1 MSLSDELLAA
11 LVQHEN
17 DRPRSQQLR
26 LGPSELGGCR
36 EYIRNVMAGA
46 PVQGNEE
53 WPVAAVVGTLVGDHL
68 ESVSQLR
75 LGARTQVPVTATLP
89 NGLTVS
95 GTADMVF
102 EDRNAVGDVKTKV
115 GLSEV
120 RKEGPS
126 LENLCQVSVYALGL
140 VQMGVLKEG
149 ATASLLYVDRSG
161 VEQSIYEVELGWE
174 RIQYFVELVCDRLA
188 DVVEAQEHIDAG
200 EVEWAR
206 ALRDKTPPFCY
217 SPRVMCPFRDLCWQ
231 GSEWV
236 PDEVIADQDVID
248 TVERFVRVRDAY
260 NDASRERAE
269 LREALRG
276 VSGVT
281 PSGYSV
287 NWATPNTLYVT
298 KVK

>member
-217 SPRVMCPFRDLCWQ
+217 SPRVMCPFRGLCWQ